1 MNSKQTNEDK
11 IYVYSS
17 FNQVCLPVHL
27 FLVLFTALNWGTSR
41 YNSRLVSSR
50 LVSPVPWHLGRSR
63 FHLFVY
69 GSSQKND
76 IIFLQ
81 TCLLPGHPLRYM
93 CYPLWADHSLSV
105 TGWFTSFYAK
115 KEAFSWLKRQSWG
128 KTRFNMKKFSKSE
141 PLWNV
146 GYLKAAVD
154 IILLIPT
161 FMVLLYPW

>member
-1 MNSKQTNEDK
+1 MRIKFMCT
-11 IYVYSS
+11 VVLTR
-17 FNQVCLPVHL
+17 FVCLFICFWCYLQLRTEVP
-27 FLVLFTALNWGTSR
+27 LVIT
-41 YNSRLVSSR
+41 LVSSR
-50 LVSPVPWHLGRSR
+50 LVSPVPWHLDRSR

>member
-1 MNSKQTNEDK
+1 MNSKQTSEEK

-17 FNQVCLPVHL
+17 FKQVCLPVLL
-27 FLVLFTALNWGTSR
+27 FLVLCTAPNWDNTAR
-41 YNSRLVSSR
+41 YNSRLVSFPQSLGTSVDR
-50 LVSPVPWHLGRSR
+50 VSTYSFTVLHRRTIL
-63 FHLFVY
+63 
-69 GSSQKND
+69 
-76 IIFLQ
+76 IFLQ

-105 TGWFTSFYAK
+105 TGWFTSFYSK
-115 KEAFSWLKRQSWG
+115 TEACSWIKRQSWG
-128 KTRFNMKKFSKSE
+128 KTCLNMKKFSKSE

-146 GYLKAAVD
+146 SYLKAAVD

>member
-1 MNSKQTNEDK
+1 MRIKFMCT
-11 IYVYSS
+11 VVLTR
-17 FNQVCLPVHL
+17 FVCLFICFWCYLQLWTEAP
-27 FLVLFTALNWGTSR
+27 LVIT
-41 YNSRLVSSR
+41 LVSSR
-50 LVSPVPWHLGRSR
+50 LVSFLQSLGTWVDR
-63 FHLFVY
+63 
-69 GSSQKND
+69 GSTYSFTVLHRLKND

>member
-1 MNSKQTNEDK
+1 MRIKFMCT
-11 IYVYSS
+11 VVLTR
-17 FNQVCLPVHL
+17 FVCLFICFWCYVQLWTEAPFVI
-27 FLVLFTALNWGTSR
+27 T
-41 YNSRLVSSR
+41 LVSSR
-50 LVSPVPWHLGRSR
+50 LVSPVPWHFVKSR

-81 TCLLPGHPLRYM
+81 TCLFPGHPLRYM

-115 KEAFSWLKRQSWG
+115 TEAFSWLKRQSWG
-128 KTRFNMKKFSKSE
+128 KTRFNM
-141 PLWNV
+141 

-154 IILLIPT
+154 IILLMPT